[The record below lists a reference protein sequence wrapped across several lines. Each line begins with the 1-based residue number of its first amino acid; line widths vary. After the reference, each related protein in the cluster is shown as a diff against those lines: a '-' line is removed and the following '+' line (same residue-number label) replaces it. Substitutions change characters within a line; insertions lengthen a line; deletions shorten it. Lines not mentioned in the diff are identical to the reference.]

1 MPQEGAL
8 CLRPPPRPRRLPHRA
23 DVRSPMMKL
32 TPVQIDRAVG
42 ALLGSAAGD
51 ALGAGYEFGPPLPD
65 DAVVEMKGG
74 GGFGW
79 EPGEWTDDT
88 SMAIPIAQVLAD
100 GGSLDDEASLDRIV
114 AAWSAWAAE
123 AKDVGKQTSMLLR
136 AMRTPSSAAAREAA
150 SAQYRRSPQGS
161 GGNGTLMRTGPVA
174 LGYLDDGAEHALAD
188 VARAVS
194 DLTHG
199 DPDAG
204 DACVLWSLAI
214 RHAIRTGEI
223 DLVGQ
228 LAHLS
233 ESRRERWARVIAEA
247 EVSQPRDFPKNGWVV
262 QALQGAWSAIHHGD
276 GLVDVLERA
285 VRGGK
290 DTDTVAAIAGSLV
303 GAAHGGTAVPA
314 RWRRILHGWPGMSSR
329 GLVELAALAVR
340 GGKSDG
346 QGWPTAPQLTGTG
359 VRTLVTHP
367 HDDGVVLA
375 SLDGLVRLPDD
386 VTTVVS
392 MCRIGRRQTSRE
404 HVEFWLVDKDGANAD
419 VDAVLVDAADTIA
432 DLRAQGQKVALHCVE
447 ARSRTSAVAAV
458 YAIRHRGVPKDDAL
472 AALEATLPHYE
483 PKQFLLDA
491 VGRIA
496 DAVERPGAADA
507 ADDEPEPEST
517 QPALRFATAQ
527 SWWIASELA
536 RRNGLEIYEMHPG
549 GGSYDVLSVTHRR
562 GFQLDE
568 VRLDLNRNGSLHI
581 QPHASGWMTWTQVM
595 AQQDPHTVV
604 RRAEKALG
612 WNPPPGPQTT
622 RRALTYRVLARALAI
637 TLDDRHWWD
646 VRMGFVDASGDP
658 DDNPDY
664 GLEASHPAAIR
675 HARTLLSFDGD
686 YPLCH
691 LWVLGYDLWSDERH
705 VVAVLSDDARV
716 FLTGNDEPID
726 LMDLYRKR
734 GRRLGLVVAEA
745 LGTVLP

>member
-1 MPQEGAL
+1 
-8 CLRPPPRPRRLPHRA
+8 
-23 DVRSPMMKL
+23 MKL

-65 DAVVEMKGG
+65 DAPVVMKGG

-100 GGSLDDEASLDRIV
+100 GGSLDDEGALDRIV
-114 AAWSAWAAE
+114 AAWFAWAAE
-123 AKDVGKQTSMLLR
+123 AKDVGKQTSMLMR
-136 AMRTPSSAAAREAA
+136 AMRTPSAAAARQAA
-150 SAQYRRSPQGS
+150 SAQYLREPDRS

-174 LGYLDDGAEHALAD
+174 LGYLDDGAERALANA
-188 VARAVS
+188 ARAVS

-228 LAHLS
+228 LAHLPAA
-233 ESRRERWARVIAEA
+233 RRERWAAVIAEA
-247 EVSQPRDFPKNGWVV
+247 ESSQPRDFPKNGWVV

-290 DTDTVAAIAGSLV
+290 DTDTVAAIAGALV
-303 GAAHGGTAVPA
+303 GAAYGGTAVPA
-314 RWRRILHGWPGMSSR
+314 RWRRILHGWPGINTR
-329 GLVELAALAVR
+329 GLVELGALAVR
-340 GGKSDG
+340 GGQPDSL
-346 QGWPTAPQLTGTG
+346 GWPVAPQLSGTG

-367 HDDGVVLA
+367 HDEGVVLA

-392 MCRIGRRQTSRE
+392 MCRVGRRQTSRE
-404 HVEFWLVDKDGANAD
+404 HVEFWLVDQDGANAD
-419 VDAVLVDAADTIA
+419 VDAVLIDAADTIA
-432 DLRAQGQKVALHCVE
+432 ELRAQGQRVALHCVE

-458 YAIRHRGVPKDDAL
+458 YAIRHRGVPKTEAL
-472 AALEATLPHYE
+472 AALEATLPDYE

-496 DAVERPGAADA
+496 ENVAGEG
-507 ADDEPEPEST
+507 DEETGPEST
-517 QPALRFATAQ
+517 EPALRFTIAQ

-536 RRNGLEIYEMHPG
+536 RRNGLEVYEDQPCG
-549 GGSYDVLSVTHRR
+549 YDVLGVRR
-562 GFQLDE
+562 AGTSGGGASLE
-568 VRLDLNRNGSLHI
+568 MNRGGRLHI
-581 QPHASGWMTWTQVM
+581 HPAHTGWMTWQEVL
-595 AQQDPHTVV
+595 AQPDPHAVV
-604 RRAEKALG
+604 RRAEKTMGLS
-612 WNPPPGPQTT
+612 PQPHQKTT
-622 RRALTYRVLARALAI
+622 RRSLTYRVIARALAGAV
-637 TLDDRHWWD
+637 DDRHPWD
-646 VRMGFVDASGDP
+646 VRIGFQVGEDLSEDFF
-658 DDNPDY
+658 Y
-664 GLEASHPAAIR
+664 GLESSHPAAVA
-675 HARTLLSFDGD
+675 HARTLTSSTGD
-686 YPLCH
+686 VEARRH
-691 LWVLGYDLWSDERH
+691 LWILGHNLRRSGERH
-705 VVAVLSDDARV
+705 VAAVLSDDARV
-716 FLTGNDEPID
+716 FLAGDAEPID
-726 LMDLYRKR
+726 LMALYRKR
-734 GRRLGLVVAEA
+734 GHRLGLVVAEA
-745 LGTVLP
+745 LGAVLP